1 MLVVSL
7 FAEFGKGEDRN
18 MSRIGKLPIA
28 IPAGVNVKLNNNL
41 VTVTGPKGT
50 LTQEIRPEVK
60 VDIQPNTVVVT
71 RFNDEKVSKSY
82 HGLYRQLIHNMVEG
96 VSKGYSKT
104 LLINGVG
111 YRAELSKD
119 GKVLILALGYST
131 IIEYMIPQGI
141 TITTDGPGKMTI
153 SGIDKAQV
161 GQVSAEIR
169 SLRGPEPYK
178 GKGIKYETE
187 NIRRKVGK
195 SGAKK

>member
-1 MLVVSL
+1 
-7 FAEFGKGEDRN
+7 
-18 MSRIGKLPIA
+18 MSRIGRLPVA
-28 IPAGVNVKLNNNL
+28 IPAGVSVTVENNL
-41 VTVTGPKGT
+41 ITVKGPKGT
-50 LTQEIRPEVK
+50 LTQAERPEINVEVK
-60 VDIQPNTVVVT
+60 GNEVVVT
-71 RFNDEKVSKSY
+71 RISDEKEVRGY

-111 YRAELSKD
+111 FRAELSKD
-119 GKVLILALGYST
+119 GKILVLALGYST
-131 IIEYMIPQGI
+131 LIEYMIPEGI
-141 TITTDGPGKMTI
+141 TITTDGPGKITI
-153 SGIDKAQV
+153 SGIDKAKV

-195 SGAKK
+195 SGGKK